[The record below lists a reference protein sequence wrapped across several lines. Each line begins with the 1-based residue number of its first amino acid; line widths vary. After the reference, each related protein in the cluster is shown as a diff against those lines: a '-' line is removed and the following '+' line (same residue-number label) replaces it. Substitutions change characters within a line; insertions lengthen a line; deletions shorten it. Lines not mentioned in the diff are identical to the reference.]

1 MIVVVLVTLGVLS
14 LLGAYTLLWRPNVLV
29 GQPTRQLC
37 IPHGTSLRVL
47 LQRLQEEGYVA
58 DGASFGLV
66 ARLLRYDRRIVP
78 GAYQLQ
84 PNMSN
89 WAAIRLLRSGAQC
102 PVRVVLG
109 HVCTRA
115 ELAARLTKN
124 LEMRADDFERLL
136 CDSAFVG
143 QCGFTVESVLAMFVP
158 NTYEVYWTITPEKL
172 FQRMYREYQRF
183 WNERRRA
190 SAQKMRLTPVE
201 VMVLASIVQREVM
214 KIEEAPMMAGVFVN
228 RLRRGMRLQSDVTV
242 WHAIGDPSVRRILQK
257 DTQIASAYNTYKT
270 KRLPP
275 GPINVPTIAVI
286 DAVLNYTRHDYLFF
300 CGKDDLS
307 GYTYF
312 AKTYRE
318 HLRYAKR
325 YQRALNRVGI
335 YR

>member
-1 MIVVVLVTLGVLS
+1 MIMVAILASVG
-14 LLGAYTLLWRPNVLV
+14 LLFVYTLLKRPNVLV
-29 GQPTRQLC
+29 NQPHRQVC
-37 IPHGTSLRVL
+37 IPHGMNFQA
-47 LQRLQEEGYVA
+47 LQQKLQQEGCIGNVTTFKLA
-58 DGASFGLV
+58 
-66 ARLLRYDRRIVP
+66 ARLLKYDCRVRP
-78 GAYQLQ
+78 GVYQLQ
-84 PNMSN
+84 TNMSN
-89 WAAIRLLRSGAQC
+89 LAALRLLRAGTQK
-102 PVRVVLG
+102 PVKVVINN
-109 HVCTRA
+109 VRTRA
-115 ELAARLTKN
+115 ELAAKLTNKV
-124 LEMRADDFERLL
+124 EMQAADFEKLL
-136 CDSAFVG
+136 SDAAFVR
-143 QCGFTVESVLAMFVP
+143 QYGFTVENVLSMFIP

-172 FQRMYREYQRF
+172 FQRMYKEYQRF
-183 WNERRRA
+183 WNKQRRA
-190 SAQKMRLTPVE
+190 SAQKMGLTPTE

-228 RLRRGMRLQSDVTV
+228 RLKRGMRLQSDVTV
-242 WHAIGDPSVRRILQK
+242 WHAIGDTSVRRILQK

-286 DAVLNYTRHDYLFF
+286 DAVLNYTQHDYLFF

-325 YQRALNRVGI
+325 YQRALNKAGI